1 MRAGTSGVMCS
12 YNRVNGTYACGDAAG
27 ISRDL
32 KGAMGFQGFVQS
44 DWDATHSTSV
54 AAGLDQEM
62 PMTYDYREVGILA
75 GRHYFDEKN
84 LGALS
89 GAAVDEAATRILT
102 PVARLRLLNRSYC
115 TAPCEDALRANVTS
129 AAHTALARAAAAAGI
144 VLLQNDGV
152 LPLAAP
158 RVRTIAIIGAAA
170 DATVYDPAGA
180 SQGQGGWH
188 QGDYY
193 SGGGSGHVTA
203 GAAVVSPLRGIAAR
217 ARVAGMTV
225 HLSPTNDL
233 SAAVALART
242 VDVVIVVGGTTS
254 GESVDRPNLSLD
266 HGGDALIAAVAAA
279 APKTVALVAAP
290 GAFLTPWRGAV
301 AAAAVLFLGGQ
312 ESGNAWADVLFGDV
326 PPTGRLPI
334 TLPASEAQTIAPS
347 LTETVRYTEGLATG
361 YRATNATAQ
370 SAFPFGHGLT
380 YTSFAFGTP
389 RLGSGTISPVGCE
402 RPAGEPGCVLCAVL
416 PVTNTGNTTAAAV
429 PQLYLEVPCLTL
441 TLTLTL
447 TRSQTR
453 TRTPNPNPTNQV
465 PAAGWPVPLLRGFRK
480 TTPIAPG
487 DLVDVPFCLT
497 ARDLSFYRGGGWVR
511 AAAATAH
518 FGASAGDLRAS
529 LRLPLDQLG
538 EMAGGRAEAKVAAPE
553 ARNVV

>member
-1 MRAGTSGVMCS
+1 MVSLGLAALMWAQPAASTPLSWQSARAEAQALAREMTAAEKASLMLGIGWSDGVLTKWHYVGNIPPVARLGVPPLNMMDAAGGFRTYWTELVGTVTCWPSLLSLAASWDPELVRQFAAALGAEFRGKGANAILGPSVNVHRVARNGRNFEYLSGEDPYLGSQLVPAYVQGVQGAGVMAVTKHFALNQQETHRNSASSVVDDATKWQLYYPPFEAAVRAGTSGVMCS
-12 YNRVNGTYACGDAAG
+12 YNRVNGTYACGDAVG

-62 PMTYDYREVGILA
+62 PMTYDYREAGILA
-75 GRHYFDEKN
+75 GRHYFDGKN

-115 TAPCEDALRANVTS
+115 AAPCEAALRANVTS
-129 AAHTALARAAAAAGI
+129 AAHAALARAAAAAGI

-158 RVRTIAIIGAAA
+158 RVRAIAIIGAAA
-170 DATVYDPAGA
+170 DARVYDPAGA

-217 ARVAGMTV
+217 ARAAGMAV
-225 HLSPTNDL
+225 HLSPTNDV

-242 VDVVIVVGGTTS
+242 VDVAIVVGGATS

-326 PPTGRLPI
+326 PPTGRL
-334 TLPASEAQTIAPS
+334 
-347 LTETVRYTEGLATG
+347 
-361 YRATNATAQ
+361 
-370 SAFPFGHGLT
+370 
-380 YTSFAFGTP
+380 
-389 RLGSGTISPVGCE
+389 
-402 RPAGEPGCVLCAVL
+402 
-416 PVTNTGNTTAAAV
+416 
-429 PQLYLEVPCLTL
+429 
-441 TLTLTL
+441 
-447 TRSQTR
+447 
-453 TRTPNPNPTNQV
+453 
-465 PAAGWPVPLLRGFRK
+465 
-480 TTPIAPG
+480 
-487 DLVDVPFCLT
+487 
-497 ARDLSFYRGGGWVR
+497 
-511 AAAATAH
+511 
-518 FGASAGDLRAS
+518 
-529 LRLPLDQLG
+529 
-538 EMAGGRAEAKVAAPE
+538 
-553 ARNVV
+553 